1 MIINSHVD
9 ISAGLIHLKGVLGK
23 LMTRGTYSVHVRRLV
38 AGNRNSASQQAT
50 AVLIKICSE
59 ITDC

>member
-1 MIINSHVD
+1 
-9 ISAGLIHLKGVLGK
+9 
-23 LMTRGTYSVHVRRLV
+23 MTRGTYSVHVRRLV

-50 AVLIKICSE
+50 AVMIEICSE

>member
-1 MIINSHVD
+1 
-9 ISAGLIHLKGVLGK
+9 
-23 LMTRGTYSVHVRRLV
+23 MTRGTYSVHVRRLV
-38 AGNRNSASQQAT
+38 AGNRNGASQQAT